1 MKVTSVSFNHLRN
14 RPASE
19 KIKAYAKIVLD
30 KELIITGI
38 KVIITD
44 TKRFLVFPEEKI
56 NPNKTRGEHV
66 VVSLVNP
73 ITSEL
78 RQHITA
84 AVFEKYDED
93 VKELSNIDNKPIDHT
108 TYKKIKE
115 LD

>member
-14 RPASE
+14 RPVSE

-38 KVIITD
+38 KVIVTD

-73 ITSEL
+73 ITSDL
-78 RQHITA
+78 RQHITNV
-84 AVFEKYDED
+84 VFQKFDED
-93 VKELSNIDNKPIDHT
+93 VKELTNMDNGSVDHT
-108 TYKKIKE
+108 YQKVKE

>member
-14 RPASE
+14 RAPSE

-38 KVIITD
+38 KVIVTD
-44 TKRFLVFPEEKI
+44 SKRFLVFPEEKI

-78 RQHITA
+78 RQHITST
-84 AVFEKYDED
+84 VFEKFDED
-93 VKELSNIDNKPIDHT
+93 LRELSNIDNEPGTHN
-108 TYKKIKE
+108 YQKIKE
-115 LD
+115 LN